1 MLRDLLRR
9 AFVPDEPRYLQSQI
23 ELIRRNLPLVMV
35 CSLIASVVVGG
46 EYYAL
51 TWKASIFWWSAWIA
65 LCSVCGLMMWRGP
78 AVLDEAQLKQV
89 LFRLRLLAF
98 SIGIGWGVMVFVFM
112 QTGDPYTTCLVL
124 SAAAGANAGGMML
137 FAPVW
142 PLSIMFVLLTAPPAA
157 VVLLWNWTFH
167 LDVIMGSASALY
179 TVFMAAYSYQSAR
192 AVRDSI
198 DLRFENDELVGLLR
212 DQSQRALHA
221 RQVAEDALREA
232 EEANHAKVIFLASAS
247 HDLRQ
252 PLHALGLFANAL
264 SRTNLTA
271 RQQSLLAQIDASGD
285 AARDMLGTL
294 LDFSKV
300 DAGVITPK
308 MQPFALQPMLHRLEQ
323 EFAPQATELGLVY
336 RTHDTLSVVHADA
349 SLVERIV
356 RNFISNALRYTE
368 KGGILVGV
376 RRRAGKAVVEVW
388 DSGMGIPADQHKA
401 VFREFHQLGNP
412 ERDRRKGLG
421 LGLAIVDGLARAMNV
436 DIGLASTPGRG
447 SVFRLSLPLS
457 QEAVMALAPVAAT
470 VTDLTGTRVL
480 VIDDDET
487 VRAAMAEL
495 LTSWG
500 AWCEVVESADE
511 AVAMLQRFTPQVVVA
526 DYRLRSHRNGH
537 EAIELVRSHVRCHV
551 PAVLVTGDT
560 AADRIREAQSTGVTL
575 LHKPVPAGQLYQV
588 LSELLARDAEAESTA
603 AAGAAPDG
611 GGPQADL
618 FVTPPKLDQ
627 ADDGPASA
635 AG

>member
-9 AFVPDEPRYLQSQI
+9 AFVPDESRYLQSQI

-35 CSLIASVVVGG
+35 CSLIAAVVVGG

-51 TWKASIFWWSAWIA
+51 TWKANIFWWSAWIV
-65 LCSVCGLMMWRGP
+65 LCSLCGLWLRRGP
-78 AVLDEAQLKQV
+78 AVLDEAQLRQT

-98 SIGIGWGVMVFVFM
+98 SIGIGWGVMVLVFM

-142 PLSIMFVLLTAPPAA
+142 PLSILFVLLTAPPAA
-157 VVLLWNWTFH
+157 IVLLSNWTFH

-192 AVRDSI
+192 SVRDSI

-232 EEANHAKVIFLASAS
+232 EEANHAKVIFLAAAS

-264 SRTNLTA
+264 SRTNLTT
-271 RQQSLLAQIDASGD
+271 RQQSLLSQIDASGD

-308 MQPFALQPMLHRLEQ
+308 MQPFALQPLLHRLEQ
-323 EFAPQATELGLVY
+323 EFAPQAVELGLVY
-336 RTHDTLSVVHADA
+336 RTHDTRCVVHADA

-376 RRRAGKAVVEVW
+376 RRRGGHAVVEVW
-388 DSGMGIPADQHKA
+388 DSGMGIPAHHHRA

-421 LGLAIVDGLARAMNV
+421 LGLAIVEGLARAMNV

-447 SVFRLSLPLS
+447 SVFRVSLPLS
-457 QEAVMALAPVAAT
+457 QEAVIEVAPVAAT

-495 LTSWG
+495 FTSWG

-511 AVAMLQRFTPQVVVA
+511 AVTMMQRFTPQVVVA

-537 EAIELVRSHVRCHV
+537 EAIELVRSHAKRHV

-560 AADRIREAQSTGVTL
+560 AADRIREAQATGVTL
-575 LHKPVPAGQLYQV
+575 LHKPVPAAQLYQV
-588 LSELLARDAEAESTA
+588 LSELLANE
-603 AAGAAPDG
+603 P
-611 GGPQADL
+611 P
-618 FVTPPKLDQ
+618 VTLPLTQPLDQ
-627 ADDGPASA
+627 PVADGPASA